1 MYFQLNTF
9 LFFRSPLAGHAAV
22 RVSTVKLIPAVLCRV
37 KESGVLLLLV
47 APFWPS
53 RRGSRSWFVF
63 CIGPLGRFWSGRTCS
78 LSFRARSGILGPRSG
93 SCVYGPSRAT
103 GLTSGLPAEVQENIA
118 SARAPSTRKLYTS
131 KWKVFESWCLA
142 HAVDPVSFPIG
153 PVQEFMQEKLA
164 AGAAAT
170 TVRVYFTAIAA
181 RKELDEIPLGRHRM
195 VSAFMHGAWNLRPVH
210 PIGVPS
216 WDLTVVL
223 EGLMVAPAPERILTL
238 KVTLCWC

>member
-1 MYFQLNTF
+1 MVLGAD
-9 LFFRSPLAGHAAV
+9 SSSASAPLRDSGQAGPALSASGQDLASSALDLEAV
-22 RVSTVKLIPAVLCRV
+22 CMAHP
-37 KESGVLLLLV
+37 
-47 APFWPS
+47 
-53 RRGSRSWFVF
+53 
-63 CIGPLGRFWSGRTCS
+63 GPQ
-78 LSFRARSGILGPRSG
+78 
-93 SCVYGPSRAT
+93 V
-103 GLTSGLPAEVQENIA
+103 LTSGLPAEVQENIA

-153 PVQEFMQEKLA
+153 PVLKFMQEKLA

-238 KVTLCWC
+238 KVTLLLALRSLKNVGTCKLSLSARCVWTSPRVCSR